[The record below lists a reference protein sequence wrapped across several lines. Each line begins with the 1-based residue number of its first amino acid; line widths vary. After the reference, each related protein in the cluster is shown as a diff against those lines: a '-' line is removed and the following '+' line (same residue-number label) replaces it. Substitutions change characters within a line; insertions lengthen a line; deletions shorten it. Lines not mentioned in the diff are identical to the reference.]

1 MDEHVLPYD
10 TVGPFIKRTKS
21 YWIDGYFDVFWNQPN
36 VWFCVKRGVFIPK
49 FATVRKT
56 VSRIYI
62 TEQFAKR
69 ILKRKKFDSTNKY
82 DMFDMSL
89 KNKINVP
96 WVREVYS
103 GPPVALP

>member
-1 MDEHVLPYD
+1 ME
-10 TVGPFIKRTKS
+10 
-21 YWIDGYFDVFWNQPN
+21 YWIDGCFDRFWNQPN

-49 FATVRKT
+49 FATVRRE
-56 VSRIYI
+56 VERIYI
-62 TEQFAKR
+62 TKAFAKKV
-69 ILKRKKFDSTNKY
+69 LRKGRVFDTTDKY